1 MIEFKG
7 FPKMARLSRRVV
19 ITEKIDGTNAQI
31 CITKHDK
38 NDPIYT
44 DGCIDAWV
52 EGEDLFL
59 MYAGSRTRWI
69 TPNNDNYGFAQW
81 VLENKRE
88 LRQLGVGQHFG
99 EWWGKGIQRNYGLEN
114 RRFSMFNTIRW
125 CRHNEEPQQIAKAN
139 PHTIKYQDVLPAC
152 CDLVPVLYD
161 GVFDTLVVD
170 RVLQNLK
177 NEGSV
182 AKRNFMNPEGIV
194 VFHEA
199 GNVGFKKTLDN
210 NDSPK
215 SLV

>member
-1 MIEFKG
+1 MIDFKA
-7 FPKMARLSRRVV
+7 FPKLARLSRRVI

-31 CITKHDK
+31 CITRYKPNEPVDS
-38 NDPIYT
+38 
-44 DGCIDAWV
+44 DGCIDAWTD
-52 EGEDLFL
+52 GEDLFF

-69 TPNNDNYGFAQW
+69 TPQNDNFDFAKW
-81 VLENKRE
+81 VSENKVE
-88 LRQLGVGQHFG
+88 LRKLGAGQHFG
-99 EWWGKGIQRNYGLEN
+99 EWWGRGIQRNYGLEE

-125 CRHNEEPQQIAKAN
+125 CRHNEEPQQIAKAD
-139 PHTIKYQDVLPAC
+139 PRAIKYQDVLPAC

-161 GVFDTLVVD
+161 GVFDSLVVD

-177 NEGSV
+177 HEGSV
-182 AKRNFMNPEGIV
+182 AKRSFMNPEGIV

-210 NDSPK
+210 DDSPK

>member
-1 MIEFKG
+1 
-7 FPKMARLSRRVV
+7 MARLSRRVI

-31 CITKHDK
+31 CITKHKPNEQIDS
-38 NDPIYT
+38 
-44 DGCIDAWV
+44 DGCIDAWID
-52 EGEDLFL
+52 GDDLFF

-69 TPNNDNYGFAQW
+69 TPSNDNFGFAQW
-81 VLENKRE
+81 ASENKRE

-99 EWWGKGIQRNYGLEN
+99 EWWGRGIQRNYGLQD

-125 CRHNEEPQQIAKAN
+125 CKHNEEPQQIAKADSRV
-139 PHTIKYQDVLPAC
+139 IKYQDVLPAC

-161 GVFDTLVVD
+161 GVFDTAFINGALT
-170 RVLQNLK
+170 LL
-177 NEGSV
+177 GSNGSY
-182 AKRNFMNPEGIV
+182 AAPGFMNPEGIV

-210 NDSPK
+210 DDSPK

>member
-7 FPKMARLSRRVV
+7 FPKIARLSRRVI

-31 CITKHDK
+31 CITKHKPDEQV
-38 NDPIYT
+38 DS

-52 EGEDLFL
+52 EGDDLFF

-69 TPNNDNYGFAQW
+69 TPSNDNFGFAQW
-81 VLENKRE
+81 VMDNKRE

-99 EWWGKGIQRNYGLEN
+99 EWWGKGIQRNYGLQE
-114 RRFSMFNTIRW
+114 RRFSMFNVIRW
-125 CRHNEEPQQIAKAN
+125 CMHNEEPEIVSKN
-139 PHTIKYQDVLPAC
+139 PNQIKYQNILPAC
-152 CDLVPVLYD
+152 CDLVPILYD
-161 GVFDTLVVD
+161 GIFDSLIVD
-170 RVLQNLK
+170 RALYNLK

-182 AKRNFMNPEGIV
+182 AKRGFMNPEGIV

-199 GNVGFKKTLDN
+199 GNIGFKKTLDN
-210 NDSPK
+210 DDSPK